1 MKHNKIFIIGT
12 MGSGKTTLAERLSK
26 ELKIRHYGLDDV
38 YYSKKYTK
46 KRKEDVRER
55 KLNELLKKKKWIIEG
70 VFNNWTEE
78 IFKKADLVVWLDL
91 NPHYVVRQL
100 LKRLFLG
107 KKDEKINIREQWASM
122 KYAVKYRKGTNKFN
136 YHKSMVDKHK
146 PNLVHI
152 KTRKELNTFLRG
164 LE

>member
-78 IFKKADLVVWLDL
+78 IFKKADLV
-91 NPHYVVRQL
+91 
-100 LKRLFLG
+100 
-107 KKDEKINIREQWASM
+107 I
-122 KYAVKYRKGTNKFN
+122 
-136 YHKSMVDKHK
+136 
-146 PNLVHI
+146 
-152 KTRKELNTFLRG
+152 
-164 LE
+164 